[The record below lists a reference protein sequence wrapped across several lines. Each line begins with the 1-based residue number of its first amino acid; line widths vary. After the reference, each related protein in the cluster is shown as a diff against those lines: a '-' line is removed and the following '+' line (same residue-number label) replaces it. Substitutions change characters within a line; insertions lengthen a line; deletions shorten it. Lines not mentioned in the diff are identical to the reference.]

1 MNLIVGENSLIAR
14 ALQKDWKEK
23 KIEFQC
29 TTRNS
34 NLSNEKVHFYEA
46 KDNKITLPKKF
57 ENIIICISCTD
68 LNECEKYPRKTRI
81 INVQAIKNL
90 IDHFHQSA
98 NQIIIF
104 SSSQVFDGSKKNRKV
119 KDKVSPINEYGK
131 QKVEIEKYALNF
143 SNTSILRLT
152 RVFSFDYMFFKNWK
166 DNLQNNK
173 EIRAF
178 YDYNISPLPIDLLL
192 KKINLTI
199 QKRVF
204 GIQHCH
210 GGIPDISYFDFALSI
225 ADELKC
231 SRSLVKK
238 YSLSEHN
245 FKYKLQKY
253 SSLLEE

>member
-23 KIEFQC
+23 KIEFHC

-57 ENIIICISCTD
+57 KNIIICISCTD

-104 SSSQVFDGSKKNRKV
+104 SSSQVFDGSKKK
-119 KDKVSPINEYGK
+119 
-131 QKVEIEKYALNF
+131 
-143 SNTSILRLT
+143 
-152 RVFSFDYMFFKNWK
+152 
-166 DNLQNNK
+166 
-173 EIRAF
+173 
-178 YDYNISPLPIDLLL
+178 
-192 KKINLTI
+192 
-199 QKRVF
+199 
-204 GIQHCH
+204 
-210 GGIPDISYFDFALSI
+210 
-225 ADELKC
+225 
-231 SRSLVKK
+231 
-238 YSLSEHN
+238 
-245 FKYKLQKY
+245 
-253 SSLLEE
+253 